1 MVHLKGTTPVEATR
15 GMMKDKYIFL
25 HPSKYLTL
33 GAFTKLSSATEVL
46 WCFDL

>member
-1 MVHLKGTTPVEATR
+1 MVDLKGTTPVEATR

-33 GAFTKLSSATEVL
+33 GAFHKIVFCYRGFMVL
-46 WCFDL
+46 